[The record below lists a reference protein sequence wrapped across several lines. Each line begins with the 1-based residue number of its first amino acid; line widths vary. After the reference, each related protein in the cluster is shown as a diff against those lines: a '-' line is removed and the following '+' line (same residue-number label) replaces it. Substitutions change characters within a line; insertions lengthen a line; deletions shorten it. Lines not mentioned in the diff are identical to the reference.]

1 MQGVDY
7 QFLRSRT
14 HPVGQNLKH
23 YRENLPAIHA
33 RAPAIE
39 LSKAAARI
47 TCGRSAH
54 LLSESVGD
62 EEVVVVAVK
71 MIEHN
76 QDALENRN
84 GVWPLLRGRPGF
96 WS

>member
-1 MQGVDY
+1 MVEWLL
-7 QFLRSRT
+7 FWPKPTVRSS
-14 HPVGQNLKH
+14 
-23 YRENLPAIHA
+23 A
-33 RAPAIE
+33 RLAPHQRAD
-39 LSKAAARI
+39 
-47 TCGRSAH
+47 
-54 LLSESVGD
+54 LLSESLGD

-96 WS
+96 WA